1 VDETPVWRVRLATA
15 ADRALFESLAPRL
28 NIGRAPWID
37 EGAMLA
43 TMRGYL
49 LDDLERM
56 GAAPSVA
63 VFIAE
68 GRDGVPAGALSI
80 ERNTHF
86 TGAPQA
92 YIGELAVREETEG
105 QGAASALL
113 AAAES
118 WAREHGA
125 QLVALETGVRNTRAR
140 AFYERRGYDEES
152 VKLVKVL

>member
-1 VDETPVWRVRLATA
+1 MDETLTWRVRLATA
-15 ADRALFESLAPRL
+15 ADRALLESLAPRL
-28 NIGRAPWID
+28 VIGRAPWID

-56 GAAPSVA
+56 GPNVA
-63 VFIAE
+63 VFIAD
-68 GRDGVPAGALSI
+68 GRDGAPAGALSI

-86 TGAPQA
+86 TGVPQA
-92 YIGELAVREETEG
+92 YIGELAVREEAEG

-113 AAAES
+113 EAAES

-125 QLVALETGVRNTRAR
+125 RLIALETGVHNTRAR
-140 AFYERRGYDEES
+140 AFYERRGYGEES
-152 VKLVKVL
+152 VKLVKSL